1 MDERT
6 RPNLALPLTIFLKK
20 ADTKKYEYIKAGP
33 CHPVMW
39 RSWLVKRMMSSIGL
53 KTAEYRLAI
62 SCENTRMSLV
72 TRWSLRHPVCES
84 VDARQS
90 PITNHE
96 HEFIDRGWSI
106 ANSHSRSRTRTRT

>member
-20 ADTKKYEYIKAGP
+20 ADTKKDE
-33 CHPVMW
+33 MW